1 MAKYRPISPE
11 NAWRSSRGAR
21 LEIEER
27 YVELY
32 LLSSPFTNVIGC
44 YPIVEQIASAECGFH
59 DTKKFVDTLE
69 RLQAHGIVIYEAGY
83 VLVRTWFLHNTYES
97 AFQGNVAK
105 AAIREI
111 TSLPLALREQ
121 WVASCIE
128 ADVPED
134 AISQLLSQPL
144 KSPSVGTSKGLPHN
158 NHHNKPEREQKT
170 TTTTKQ
176 KVTQDDNDGGGS
188 GNEIEM
194 KICLVPLAAPHRAFI
209 ESALSNLPFEDAQ
222 MIADE
227 VGGTLEAAA
236 RGERE
241 PIRGLHGWLPTLVN
255 RLREGS
261 FVPQW
266 GPDIARKREFSIKN
280 AQLAIESAHQRQEES
295 RKQEEAM
302 AEAASLLATLNE
314 SDLQELA
321 ILAAQLSP
329 MRDLRSRIRDA
340 VIKREI
346 PKGLG
351 KIEILKAT
359 SEWASSGRICA

>member
-27 YVELY
+27 YVEFY
-32 LLSSPFTNVIGC
+32 LLSSPFSNVIGC
-44 YPIVEQIASAECGFH
+44 YPIVEQIASAEIGFH
-59 DTKKFVDTLE
+59 DPKKLVDVLE
-69 RLQAHGIVIYEAGY
+69 RLQAQGIITYEAGY
-83 VLVRTWFLHNTYES
+83 VLVRTWFFHNTYES

-105 AAIREI
+105 AAIREVA
-111 TSLPLALREQ
+111 SLPLELREQ

-128 ADVPED
+128 AGVPED
-134 AISQLLSQPL
+134 VINQLFSQPL
-144 KSPSVGTSKGLPHN
+144 KSPSAGTSKGLLHN
-158 NHHNKPEREQKT
+158 NHHKKPEQEQKT

-176 KVTQDDNDGGGS
+176 KDTQGDNDGGGS
-188 GNEIEM
+188 NEIEM
-194 KICLVPLAAPHRAFI
+194 KISLVPLANPHRAFI
-209 ESALSNLPFEDAQ
+209 ESALSNLPIEDAQ

-236 RGERE
+236 RGERA

-255 RLREGS
+255 RLHEGS

-266 GPDIARKREFSIKN
+266 GPDIARKREISIKN
-280 AQLAIESAHQRQEES
+280 AQQVIESAHQRQEEN

-302 AEAASLLATLNE
+302 AEAASLLAALNE

-321 ILAAQLSP
+321 IIAAQLTP

-359 SEWASSGRICA
+359 REWTSGGRICA